1 MKMPPGSVTLGWGVR
16 GDPSGLLREPRCA
29 RGLSPR
35 VTAVSAAARVRTH
48 THGRVFLRSWPG
60 ALGHA
65 GQAWGGTACPPTLPC
80 ALSPRTGPR
89 ACGACCTAGFA
100 ACRSVHGQR
109 PRGAGCW
116 VWARLTSLPGA
127 GAAPAQRAF
136 SQGEAGGVRAG
147 PGPLP
152 GEPTLRGPPPPLSLP
167 GRGGACHRKGRARR
181 VLTAGPR

>member
-1 MKMPPGSVTLGWGVR
+1 MGTRLGC
-16 GDPSGLLREPRCA
+16 SGNRDAPAGQVQE
-29 RGLSPR
+29 S
-35 VTAVSAAARVRTH
+35 TAVSAAARVRTH

-127 GAAPAQRAF
+127 GAALAQRAF

-167 GRGGACHRKGRARR
+167 AWAGGRPPQEGTCAACPDRWASLN
-181 VLTAGPR
+181 LTFPHSFFHF

>member
-1 MKMPPGSVTLGWGVR
+1 M
-16 GDPSGLLREPRCA
+16 
-29 RGLSPR
+29 
-35 VTAVSAAARVRTH
+35 SAAARVRTH

-89 ACGACCTAGFA
+89 ACGACRTAGFA

-109 PRGAGCW
+109 PCGAGCW

-167 GRGGACHRKGRARR
+167 AWAGGRLPQEGTCAACPDRWASLN
-181 VLTAGPR
+181 LTFPHSFFHF